1 MRATVVLTLLLPV
14 AASLAAQTP
23 RPAPPVPTVARAR
36 AFVARAESTLNDLTV
51 RAARA
56 DWVANTYITFDTE
69 ELTAQAAEALGVAT
83 QRLASEARAFERVN
97 LPPDLRRKLHLLRL
111 LLAAP
116 PPADAK
122 EATELSRIA
131 SSMNADYGRGTY
143 CRPKPGAPTEQQC
156 RQLSDL
162 EEVLIESTD
171 PAELLDA
178 WQGWHKVGAP
188 MRERYTRFVTLA
200 NKGARGMGFT
210 DAGVMWRSTYDM
222 SADAFQREVDRLWAQ
237 LKPLYDQLH
246 AFVRA
251 GLAAKYG
258 PNVVRPDG
266 MIPAHLF
273 GNMWAQEWEHIYNL
287 VAPAGVAPSIDV
299 GALLGAKQ
307 VDAVGMVRYGER
319 FYTSLGFPAL
329 PETFWQ
335 RSMLTKPRDRDVVC
349 HASAWDVDNK
359 EDLRI
364 KMCIRVNG
372 EDLIT
377 VHHEL
382 GHNFYQRAYAGQS
395 YLFQNGANDG
405 FHEAVGDA
413 IALSITPEYL
423 KQVGLLETLPSAAS
437 DTAALLRVA
446 LDKIAFLPFAV
457 ALDRWRWGVFSGEIT
472 PSRYNATWWDLKHR
486 YQGIVEPMPR
496 SEADFDPGAKYHV
509 PGNVPYIRYFIARIL
524 QFQFHRSWCR
534 AAGWQGPLYRCSVY
548 GNAAAG
554 EQMRKMLAAGANK
567 PWQDILF
574 EATGERQMD
583 ATAMVDYFQPLLV
596 WLERQNQG
604 KPVGWSTTVAPDTA
618 IPVISPQPILLPGT
632 PRGEVPAAPAPAP
645 APAPVSPPP
654 AAAPFG
660 ANPAVAARGKTVWTK
675 NGCGGCHGI
684 GRKMAAPD
692 LANVAARRSDTWL
705 RQWLKNTNQMLANDS
720 IAKRLLAEAKGT
732 RMPQFKLTDDDID
745 ALLHYIAQ
753 ESTTTGAKR

>member
-1 MRATVVLTLLLPV
+1 VRAHSLLAV
-14 AASLAAQTP
+14 AALSALPLAAQTP
-23 RPAPPVPTVARAR
+23 APASRPATPTVAQAR
-36 AFVARAESTLNDLTV
+36 RFLARAESTLNALTI

-83 QRLASEARAFERVN
+83 QRLASEARAFERVT
-97 LPPDLRRKLHLLRL
+97 LPSDLRRKLVLLRL

-116 PPADAK
+116 PPANAL
-122 EATELSRIA
+122 EAAELSRLA
-131 SSMNADYGRGTY
+131 SGLNADYGRGTY
-143 CRPKPGAPTEQQC
+143 CRLKPGTSEQQC
-156 RQLSDL
+156 RQLPEL
-162 EEVLIESTD
+162 EDVLRTSTD
-171 PAELLDA
+171 PAELADA
-178 WQGWHKVGAP
+178 WQGWHRVGAP

-210 DAGVMWRSTYDM
+210 DAGAMWRASYDM
-222 SADAFQREVDRLWAQ
+222 PAADFQREVDRLWEQ
-237 LKPLYDQLH
+237 LKPLYLQLH

-251 GLAAKYG
+251 RLAEKYG
-258 PNVVRPDG
+258 PSVVRPDG

-273 GNMWAQEWEHIYNL
+273 GNMWAQEWGHIYDV
-287 VAPAGVAPSIDV
+287 VAPPGVPPSIDV
-299 GALLGAKQ
+299 GALLTAKQ
-307 VDAVGMVRYGER
+307 VDALGMVRYGER
-319 FYTSLGFPAL
+319 FYTSLGFTAL

-335 RSMLTKPRDRDVVC
+335 RSQFTKPRDREVVC
-349 HASAWDVDNK
+349 HASAWDLDNK
-359 EDLRI
+359 DDLRI

-372 EDLIT
+372 EDFVTI
-377 VHHEL
+377 HHEL
-382 GHNFYQRAYAGQS
+382 GHNFYQRAYAAQP

-413 IALSITPEYL
+413 VALSITPEYL

-457 ALDRWRWGVFSGEIT
+457 ALDRWRWGVFAGEIT
-472 PSRYNATWWDLKHR
+472 PDRYNAAWWDLKHR
-486 YQGIVEPMPR
+486 YQGVVEPLPR

-534 AAGWQGPLYRCSVY
+534 AAGWTGPLYRCSVY

-554 EQMRKMLAAGANK
+554 EQVRRMLEAGASK
-567 PWQDILF
+567 PWQETLF
-574 EATGERQMD
+574 AATGERQMD

-604 KPVGWSTTVAPDTA
+604 KPIGWGTARTDAAPPA
-618 IPVISPQPILLPGT
+618 GAPA
-632 PRGEVPAAPAPAP
+632 PAAPAPTP
-645 APAPVSPPP
+645 APAPTLTPTPAPAPP
-654 AAAPFG
+654 ATGSPFRVDPTL
-660 ANPAVAARGKTVWTK
+660 ATRGKTVWSK

-684 GRKMAAPD
+684 GKKMAGPD
-692 LANVAARRSDTWL
+692 LANIAARRSREWL
-705 RQWLKNTNQMLANDS
+705 HRWMKNTKQMLESDS
-720 IAKRLLAEAKGT
+720 IGRALLAEWKGM
-732 RMPQFKLTDDDID
+732 RMPQFNLSDADID
-745 ALLHYIAQ
+745 ALLHHITQ
-753 ESTTTGAKR
+753 ESEKAGVQR